1 MQKFILIVF
10 KTLLG
15 KLHIAEHA
23 DFYERGIIKPL
34 IALMS
39 VLPIAS
45 GVFNALR
52 TVYQKEDDLFKQSQ
66 ASILTPEITALHEKR
81 IALLVFF
88 WHYVSMSKYF
98 DDAALVQ
105 ATDKLMFLKNNYKEL
120 PQANYTDANGLLTN
134 FLEDCEKAEW
144 APLIQALGLTSLV
157 GKIKTA
163 HEAFKDLYTDRS
175 FDKTHIA
182 QMGKIS
188 EIRVEVDATFDAFI
202 DSLNAAWTANEFGA
216 KDATVRSTLLEA
228 KEHIIAAI
236 HQAEVNL
243 ARRGVH
249 KVKEDDKTDEGTQ
262 APDTTNPPAPQTP
275 PQQPDTTNPPAPPT
289 PPQQPDTSIPP
300 INPEDLN
307 PPSAGE

>member
-1 MQKFILIVF
+1 MHKLISILF
-10 KTLLG
+10 KSLLR

-39 VLPIAS
+39 ALPMAS
-45 GVFNALR
+45 GVFNSLQ

-66 ASILTPEITALHEKR
+66 ASILTPDITALHEKR

-105 ATDKLMFLKNNYKEL
+105 ATDKLLFLKNNYKEL
-120 PQANYTDANGLLTN
+120 PLANYTDANGLMTN
-134 FLEDCEKAEW
+134 FLEDCEKPEW
-144 APLIQALGLTSLV
+144 APLIQTLGLTALV
-157 GKIKTA
+157 VKMKTA

-188 EIRVEVDATFDAFI
+188 EIRTEVDATFDAFVNI
-202 DSLNAAWTANEFGA
+202 LNAAWTTNELGA
-216 KDATVRSTLLEA
+216 KDATIRTNLLEV

-236 HQAEVNL
+236 HQAEINL

-249 KVKEDDKTDEGTQ
+249 KVKDDGTTDEGTQ
-262 APDTTNPPAPQTP
+262 APDTTNPPAPETP
-275 PQQPDTTNPPAPPT
+275 PQQPDIT
-289 PPQQPDTSIPP
+289 IPP

-307 PPSAGE
+307 PPAAGE